1 MVSMPSP
8 FHRGRPAAL
17 AASALLLALAIASQ
31 AVAAATLEARV
42 DRQVVRAGETLR
54 LTLRYGGD
62 APPARPDLRP
72 LADDFEILG
81 TEQSQHVSVVNGRV
95 EQTRE
100 IDVLLSPLHSGT
112 LTIPSLEAGDLA
124 TAPLTLTVLDAGAA
138 SLGAGARP
146 DDATAAAA
154 LPDGTPDLF
163 VQATADQTSPF
174 VQGEVGYT
182 VRVYDGI
189 GIREGALTEPAVEGV
204 RIEPRGDTRT
214 FEQVVNGRP
223 YVVHERSYALFP
235 QTSGEVTVPPVILQA
250 RVPDAPGGRGARR
263 SAFDDAFGDDAFA
276 EMFAQM
282 RAGGFAGS
290 LLDRM
295 MSPGRELRVR
305 SNPVT
310 LSVQGRP
317 TEAASG
323 WFLPARSVELAQSW
337 SPAEPTFRVGETVRR
352 TVTLRADGASTQ
364 QLPELEVAAV
374 DGVKQ
379 YPGQSEQ
386 RNVPAAGGGAAELVQ
401 TFDLLPARAGTFTLP
416 AIAVRWWDVEAKV
429 QRTASLPAQTI
440 EVLAAPGGEPA
451 QAASAAP
458 ALAAAGAATASAPRY
473 AATADATSAHDT
485 TALASAPAA
494 AATPDTS
501 AALLGERWLV
511 AGGTLLL
518 ALLGTALWWVARR
531 GRTTPAAAAPDAS
544 RTAPR
549 VPARALVDALH
560 QACTA
565 NDARAVRDALRA
577 WGRAT
582 WTDATPANPAQLAA
596 RLGHAGFARAVKALD
611 DSLYAPSTAPFDGAA
626 LWREFEGARRAAGT
640 ARDGSA
646 EILPA
651 LYPDSR
657 LA

>member
-1 MVSMPSP
+1 MVSTSSP
-8 FHRGRPAAL
+8 FHRGRLAAL
-17 AASALLLALAIASQ
+17 AASVTIVSLAIASQ
-31 AVAAATLEARV
+31 AVAAATLEARL

-62 APPARPDLRP
+62 AVPARPDLRP
-72 LADDFEILG
+72 LTDDFEILG
-81 TEQSQHVSVVNGRV
+81 TEQSQNVTVVNGRV

-100 IDVLLSPLHSGT
+100 LDIILSPLHGGT
-112 LTIPSLEAGDLA
+112 LTIPALEAGDLA
-124 TAPLTLTVLDAGAA
+124 TAPLTLTVLDAGATIPGA
-138 SLGAGARP
+138 GADDAATAGARP
-146 DDATAAAA
+146 HGAA
-154 LPDGTPDLF
+154 PDVF

-174 VQGEVGYT
+174 VQGEVGYM
-182 VRVYDGI
+182 VRVYDGV
-189 GIREGALTEPAVEGV
+189 GIREGALTEPAAEGV
-204 RIEPRGDTRT
+204 RVEPRGDTRT

-223 YVVHERSYALFP
+223 YIVHERSYALFP
-235 QTSGEVTVPPVILQA
+235 QTSGEVTVPPVVLQA
-250 RVPDAPGGRGARR
+250 RVQEARRGRGA
-263 SAFDDAFGDDAFA
+263 AFDDAFGDDVFA

-290 LLDRM
+290 LIDRM

-317 TEAASG
+317 ADAASG
-323 WFLPARSVELAQSW
+323 WFLPARAVELAQSW
-337 SPAEPTFRVGETVRR
+337 EPAAPAFRVGETVRR
-352 TVTLRADGASTQ
+352 TVTLRADGASAQ
-364 QLPELEVAAV
+364 QLPKLEVAAV

-386 RNVPAAGGGAAELVQ
+386 RTVPGADGVAAELVQ

-416 AIAVRWWDVEAKV
+416 EVAVQWWDVEAKV

-440 EVLAAPGGEPA
+440 EVLAAPGGAPA
-451 QAASAAP
+451 QAASAALARP
-458 ALAAAGAATASAPRY
+458 AADDTATAARSAGHAAAPTSASDATAQASAPP
-473 AATADATSAHDT
+473 AAGTADT
-485 TALASAPAA
+485 TAAAPGG
-494 AATPDTS
+494 T
-501 AALLGERWLV
+501 WII

-518 ALLGTALWWVARR
+518 ALLGAALWWAARR
-531 GRTTPAAAAPDAS
+531 ARTTSGAPAPDAS

-565 NDARAVRDALRA
+565 NDARAVRDALLA

-582 WTDATPANPAQLAA
+582 WSDAPPANPAQLAA
-596 RLGHAGFARAVKALD
+596 RLGHSSFARAVKALD

-626 LWREFEGARRAAGT
+626 LWREFESARRAAGGT
-640 ARDGSA
+640 RDGSA